1 MNWYGISKEIL
12 YLLAHQKKKS
22 LFSVVNSVKLIYTFG
37 NDHNRRI
44 ARELFKKK
52 KLRLMS

>member
-52 KLRLMS
+52 S